1 MRSDVWGFITLDALS
16 AVPKLSVEEKLKY
29 YGPRRGLA
37 GGPLDDMSDKSD
49 EDDDESASDEAA
61 GVEPITFHAL
71 PTSLFSDIIKAYSV
85 KHVID
90 FSPSPMHVGI
100 SCLKLGVSYCAFCAT
115 EHQQTFLQNQLFNDL
130 KAEVVLK
137 TSPLFNSR
145 CLNAAAEE
153 RDVDPDMDPDPDD
166 DGDDDD
172 EEQGKD
178 EGNEGEEPEKQTP
191 GTLPK
196 TKAIAKTKG
205 TRKACIVFIHKTIQ
219 ITSK

>member
-1 MRSDVWGFITLDALS
+1 
-16 AVPKLSVEEKLKY
+16 
-29 YGPRRGLA
+29 
-37 GGPLDDMSDKSD
+37 
-49 EDDDESASDEAA
+49 
-61 GVEPITFHAL
+61 
-71 PTSLFSDIIKAYSV
+71 
-85 KHVID
+85 
-90 FSPSPMHVGI
+90 MHVGI
-100 SCLKLGVSYCAFCAT
+100 SCLKLGVSYCSFCGT
-115 EHQQTFLQNQLFNDL
+115 EHQQTLLQNQLFNDL